1 MSPLTRDF
9 LAALGILIL
18 SWIVG
23 NYLARRFRMPE
34 YGWKFAVI
42 LFSILTAGAILLTRW
57 PPGLG
62 IDLRGGVILVYEVD
76 PAKHDPSQRVDMD
89 QLVAAVMRRVNPGGQ
104 REVTVRQYG
113 ENQIEVIIPQ
123 AEQAELDR
131 IKRIISQTGS
141 LEFRIL
147 CNERDH
153 PHIIELADKTPQ
165 AREIFDSQGNRL
177 AWWVP
182 VEKGQEHD
190 FAGRG
195 WETAESGKGDGEI
208 RWRTQ
213 TDDHGNKT
221 LEVLVFHDV
230 YHVKGDYLVD
240 VRPGFDR
247 RGRPCVEFA
256 FNSTGA
262 QLFGRLTGDHVPDE
276 TSGFRRRLGI
286 ILNGALYSAPNI
298 ESTIYDRGEITGN
311 FTRPEVEDLVRVLKA
326 GQLPAALTEQPISE
340 LVTGPTLGE
349 DLIRRGTIATML
361 SILFVFG
368 FMAIYYRLAGLV
380 ACTAMLMNLAMV
392 LALMITI
399 NAELT
404 LSGFAGLVLGV
415 GMAVDANVLIYERI
429 REELEREATL
439 RMAIRNGFH
448 RAMSAIIDSN
458 LTTLIT
464 AVVLYVVGT
473 DQIKGFA
480 ITLLLGVLL
489 SLYTGVF
496 CSRVVFDLMER
507 QGWISRL
514 RMLKMLG
521 RTNIDFLGVK
531 HIAVGIS
538 GALIL
543 IGLIGAWA
551 RGQGLFNIDFT
562 GGVSVEVVFKQPQ
575 DIAEIR
581 RVLSDSLPDLAV
593 SDVRLLN
600 EPKGL
605 RFLINTS
612 LQPPTDPQTGQAL
625 VHPQTGQPYTAVQ
638 WVEEILIKQFGD
650 KLATNSLSIES
661 LETLAPPK
669 PSQEPAQPKQEPK
682 PSQPAPQ
689 ELKPSEAQPGPKPSE
704 SKPEGKPSE
713 AEPTAKPSESP
724 KPEPKSSGLT
734 QPEGKPLESKPGP
747 KPSEPKPEPKP
758 SEPAEGAK
766 SAPPPAPSTSEK
778 EPKPTDQPGDKTSS
792 ESGEMVPVMFT
803 GRGGESAASVFPAQM
818 VTGRKEWAVWPQ
830 EQNLLLSMADQPTT
844 DHPDSFPP
852 ASHRAP
858 AEKPLESGKHQE
870 SETPQPAEKP
880 QPTQMPQQSEKPQ
893 TSEKPQVSG
902 NPQESEKSQTAEY
915 PLPPEKP
922 QTSETPPPAGQ
933 AQDSEKSQESG
944 MVKSSDAGA
953 KATEVPKVGEPAPAE
968 TTPKPPEA
976 PAKPI
981 PETPEAPKVSEPVP
995 SNPAEGAAAVPGK
1008 PTPGDSEPLSAKPSA
1023 EPAAKASP
1031 APAAKPSGPAQSE
1044 IVAGGVKAHLTFTHR
1059 IDYDRLKSLFQEA
1072 LPQVQTGSVA
1082 FALNHPEYVPGI
1094 STAFTQWEVQLALPA
1109 EEAKQVLA
1117 KVNARLQEAPYF
1129 PSSNEIGG
1137 KVAGATR
1144 RQAVVAL
1151 LASLFFVILY
1161 IWVRFQR
1168 LVYGLAAVV
1177 ALIHDVAI
1185 TLGAVALTYWLAP
1198 LLGFL
1203 LIDEMKIGLD
1213 VLAAFLTLIGY
1224 SLNDTIVIFDRIRE
1238 VKGKSPWITQEMIN
1252 RSVNDVLA
1260 RTIITGGG
1268 VIMGLLI
1275 LYVLGGEGIHA
1286 FAFTMLFGVVTG
1298 TFSSIYIAA
1307 PILLWLA
1314 KFSGEAKP
1322 ESPGQ

>member
-1 MSPLTRDF
+1 MSPLVKDL
-9 LAALGILIL
+9 LAALAILII
-18 SWIVG
+18 SWIAG
-23 NYLARRFRMPE
+23 TYLARRFRMPD
-34 YGWKFAVI
+34 YGWKFSVI
-42 LFSILTAGAILLTRW
+42 LFSVLTGGAVLLTRW

-76 PAKHDPSQRVDMD
+76 PSRHDPSQRVDMD
-89 QLVAAVMRRVNPGGQ
+89 QLVAAIMRRVNPGGQ

-113 ENQIEVIIPQ
+113 ENQVEVIIPR
-123 AEQAELDR
+123 AEPAELER

-153 PHIIELADKTPQ
+153 PHIIELAEKSPQ
-165 AREIFDSQGNRL
+165 HREILDSQGNRL

-182 VEKGQEHD
+182 VEKGQEQD

-195 WETAESGKGDGEI
+195 WETLEAGKGDGEI
-208 RWRTQ
+208 RWRTA
-213 TDDHGNKT
+213 TDLRGNKI
-221 LEVLVFHDV
+221 LEVLVFQDA

-240 VRPGFDR
+240 VRPGIDR

-311 FTRPEVEDLVRVLKA
+311 FTRQEVDDLVRVLKA
-326 GQLPAALTEQPISE
+326 GQLPAALTERPISE

-349 DLIRRGTIATML
+349 DLIRRGTMATIL
-361 SILFVFG
+361 SIVFVFV
-368 FMAIYYRLAGLV
+368 FMVIYYRVAGLV
-380 ACTAMLMNLAMV
+380 ACMAMLMNLAMV

-415 GMAVDANVLIYERI
+415 GMAVDANVLIYERM

-458 LTTLIT
+458 MTTLIT
-464 AVVLYVVGT
+464 AVVLYIVGT

-480 ITLLLGVLL
+480 ITLLLSVLL

-521 RTNIDFLGVK
+521 RTDINFLGAKYV
-531 HIAVGIS
+531 AVGIS
-538 GALIL
+538 GVLIL
-543 IGLIGAWA
+543 VGLIGAWA

-575 DIAEIR
+575 EIGEIR
-581 RVLSDSLPDLAV
+581 RVLSGVLPDLAV
-593 SDVRLLN
+593 SDVKLLD

-605 RFLINTS
+605 RFMINTS
-612 LQPPTDPQTGQAL
+612 LQVPTDPQTGQL
-625 VHPQTGQPYTAVQ
+625 LRNPKTGQPYTAVEY
-638 WVEEILIKQFGD
+638 VEEILIQQFGD
-650 KLATNSLSIES
+650 KLAANSLSIQS
-661 LETLAPPK
+661 LEPILAKTAPAASPPK
-669 PSQEPAQPKQEPK
+669 PES
-682 PSQPAPQ
+682 
-689 ELKPSEAQPGPKPSE
+689 KPSEKPSSPPSSAQPE
-704 SKPEGKPSE
+704 SKP
-713 AEPTAKPSESP
+713 
-724 KPEPKSSGLT
+724 
-734 QPEGKPLESKPGP
+734 
-747 KPSEPKPEPKP
+747 
-758 SEPAEGAK
+758 
-766 SAPPPAPSTSEK
+766 
-778 EPKPTDQPGDKTSS
+778 
-792 ESGEMVPVMFT
+792 
-803 GRGGESAASVFPAQM
+803 
-818 VTGRKEWAVWPQ
+818 
-830 EQNLLLSMADQPTT
+830 
-844 DHPDSFPP
+844 
-852 ASHRAP
+852 
-858 AEKPLESGKHQE
+858 AEK
-870 SETPQPAEKP
+870 
-880 QPTQMPQQSEKPQ
+880 
-893 TSEKPQVSG
+893 
-902 NPQESEKSQTAEY
+902 
-915 PLPPEKP
+915 
-922 QTSETPPPAGQ
+922 AG
-933 AQDSEKSQESG
+933 
-944 MVKSSDAGA
+944 
-953 KATEVPKVGEPAPAE
+953 
-968 TTPKPPEA
+968 PPEA
-976 PAKPI
+976 PAKPEVKPSEPSQPKPSKQPASASLSEKRESKPANSKPPAGSATTAAPKGDSPPAEKAEMPNSSPPPTPAASEKEQKS
-981 PETPEAPKVSEPVP
+981 PEKPEEKTSFQSQEGFQVMFTLLGGEELPLASSAHLVEPALRGIAPWAEQQSLGLVNIAEQPAPDQPTGKPPTPPQPPAENPQKAAASKPPASATEASQAGPAERSSEPVRQKRSAEPSGSPGKAAPEASEPAPPKTGPKSVETFGKPSPESPEALKASEPLPQKPGPEPSTSPPKPSPEAPELPKPPEPIPIKHSVP
-995 SNPAEGAAAVPGK
+995 
-1008 PTPGDSEPLSAKPSA
+1008 PTPTPAKPQ
-1023 EPAAKASP
+1023 
-1031 APAAKPSGPAQSE
+1031 APAKPE
-1044 IVAGGVKAHLTFTHR
+1044 VFAGGTKATLTFTHR
-1059 IDYDRLKSLFQEA
+1059 IDYERLKTLLQQALQYTYSEA
-1072 LPQVQTGSVA
+1072 VPFELS
-1082 FALNHPEYVPGI
+1082 HSEYLPGI
-1094 STAFTQWEVQLALPA
+1094 STAFTNWEVTLALPA
-1109 EEAKQVLA
+1109 EEAKKVLE
-1117 KVNARLQEAPYF
+1117 KVNALLEQSPYF

-1137 KVAGATR
+1137 KVAGGTR
-1144 RQAVVAL
+1144 RQAVAAL
-1151 LASLFFVILY
+1151 VASLFCIIVY

-1198 LLGFL
+1198 VLGFL

-1238 VKGKSPWITQEMIN
+1238 VKGKAPWLTEQMIN
-1252 RSVNDVLA
+1252 RSVNDTLA

-1275 LYVLGGEGIHA
+1275 LYILGGEGIHA

-1298 TFSSIYIAA
+1298 TFSSVYIASQ
-1307 PILLWLA
+1307 ILLWLA
-1314 KFSGEAKP
+1314 GLSGETKP
-1322 ESPGQ
+1322 ETTPH

>member
-1 MSPLTRDF
+1 
-9 LAALGILIL
+9 
-18 SWIVG
+18 
-23 NYLARRFRMPE
+23 
-34 YGWKFAVI
+34 
-42 LFSILTAGAILLTRW
+42 
-57 PPGLG
+57 
-62 IDLRGGVILVYEVD
+62 
-76 PAKHDPSQRVDMD
+76 MD

-123 AEQAELDR
+123 AEQAELER

-153 PHIIELADKTPQ
+153 PHIIELADKNPQ
-165 AREIFDSQGNRL
+165 AREILDSQGNRL

-195 WETAESGKGDGEI
+195 WQTVESGKGDGEI
-208 RWRTQ
+208 RWRTRTDQ
-213 TDDHGNKT
+213 TGNKT
-221 LEVLVFHDV
+221 LEVLVFQDV

-247 RGRPCVEFA
+247 RGRPCVEFT

-262 QLFGRLTGDHVPDE
+262 QLFGRLTGDNVPDE

-286 ILNGALYSAPNI
+286 ILNGSLYSAPNI

-311 FTRPEVEDLVRVLKA
+311 FTRHDVEDLVRVLKA
-326 GQLPAALTEQPISE
+326 GQLPAALTERPISE

-349 DLIRRGTIATML
+349 DLIRRGTIATIL

-368 FMAIYYRLAGLV
+368 FMAIYYRVAGLV
-380 ACTAMLMNLAMV
+380 ASTAMLMNLAMV
-392 LALMITI
+392 LALMIMI

-415 GMAVDANVLIYERI
+415 GMAVDANVLIYERM

-464 AVVLYVVGT
+464 AAVLYVVGT

-496 CSRVVFDLMER
+496 CSRVAFDVMER

-531 HIAVGIS
+531 YIAVGIS

-581 RVLSDSLPDLAV
+581 RVLSNSLPDLAV
-593 SDVRLLN
+593 SDVRLLD

-605 RFLINTS
+605 RFVINTS
-612 LQPPTDPQTGQAL
+612 LQPPTDPQTGQGL
-625 VHPQTGQPYTAVQ
+625 INPKTGQPYTAVQ
-638 WVEEILIKQFGD
+638 WVEEILIKEFGD
-650 KLATNSLSIES
+650 KLATNSLSIQS
-661 LETLAPPK
+661 LEPIQAPK
-669 PSQEPAQPKQEPK
+669 PGPPPAQ
-682 PSQPAPQ
+682 A
-689 ELKPSEAQPGPKPSE
+689 
-704 SKPEGKPSE
+704 KPEGKPSE
-713 AEPTAKPSESP
+713 PA
-724 KPEPKSSGLT
+724 KPEPKPSEVKPEPKPAEPK
-734 QPEGKPLESKPGP
+734 PEGKLPEP

-758 SEPAEGAK
+758 SETKPSEPAKPEPKPSESPKSESPKSEPKSSEGAK
-766 SAPPPAPSTSEK
+766 PEGSPSEPKPEPKLSEPAEKPPSAPPPAPSASEK
-778 EPKPTDQPGDKTSS
+778 KEKSTEQPGEKTSL
-792 ESGEMVPVMFT
+792 ESGEWLGVMFT
-803 GRGGESAASVFPAQM
+803 GRPVMLTALSGQSSESVFPAQA
-818 VTGRKEWAVWPQ
+818 VTGPGEWAVSAG
-830 EQNLLLSMADQPTT
+830 EQNLLLSMAEQTAANQVGST
-844 DHPDSFPP
+844 P
-852 ASHRAP
+852 ARSEPAP
-858 AEKPLESGKHQE
+858 A
-870 SETPQPAEKP
+870 
-880 QPTQMPQQSEKPQ
+880 EKPQ
-893 TSEKPQVSG
+893 TSEKPLPAGKAQA
-902 NPQESEKSQTAEY
+902 SEQSQQAA
-915 PLPPEKP
+915 PSQSAEKP
-922 QTSETPPPAGQ
+922 L
-933 AQDSEKSQESG
+933 
-944 MVKSSDAGA
+944 
-953 KATEVPKVGEPAPAE
+953 
-968 TTPKPPEA
+968 
-976 PAKPI
+976 PAKP
-981 PETPEAPKVSEPVP
+981 P
-995 SNPAEGAAAVPGK
+995 
-1008 PTPGDSEPLSAKPSA
+1008 A
-1023 EPAAKASP
+1023 EPAAKAPPEPAAKPSA
-1031 APAAKPSGPAQSE
+1031 APAAKPTGQAKLE
-1044 IVAGGVKAHLTFTHR
+1044 VFAGGTKARLKFTHP
-1059 IDYDRLKSLFQEA
+1059 IEYDRLKTLLQEA
-1072 LPQVQTGSVA
+1072 LQQLQTAGVA
-1082 FALNHPEYVPGI
+1082 FELSHPEYVPGI
-1094 STAFTQWEVQLALPA
+1094 STAFPDWEVHLALPV
-1109 EEAKQVLA
+1109 EEAKKLLE

-1137 KVAGATR
+1137 KVAGGTR

-1151 LASLFFVILY
+1151 VASLFFIILY

-1198 LLGFL
+1198 VLGFL

-1238 VKGKSPWITQEMIN
+1238 VKGKTPWITQEMIN
-1252 RSVNDVLA
+1252 RSVNDTLA

-1275 LYVLGGEGIHA
+1275 LYVMGGEGIHA

-1298 TFSSIYIAA
+1298 TFSSIYIAS

-1322 ESPGQ
+1322 ESPSG

>member
-9 LAALGILIL
+9 LAALGILII

-23 NYLARRFRMPE
+23 SYLARRFRMPD

-76 PAKHDPSQRVDMD
+76 PTKHDPSQRVDMD

-123 AEQAELDR
+123 AEQAELER

-153 PHIIELADKTPQ
+153 PHIIELADKNPQ
-165 AREIFDSQGNRL
+165 AREILDSQGNRL

-195 WETAESGKGDGEI
+195 WQTVESGKGDGEI

-213 TDDHGNKT
+213 TDQSGNKT
-221 LEVLVFHDV
+221 LEVLVFQDV

-262 QLFGRLTGDHVPDE
+262 QLFGRLTGDNVPDE

-311 FTRPEVEDLVRVLKA
+311 FTRNDVEDLVRVLKA
-326 GQLPAALTEQPISE
+326 GQLPAALTERPISE

-349 DLIRRGTIATML
+349 DLIRRGTIATIL

-368 FMAIYYRLAGLV
+368 FMAIYYRVAGLV

-415 GMAVDANVLIYERI
+415 GMAVDANVLIYERM

-496 CSRVVFDLMER
+496 CSRVAFDVMER

-531 HIAVGIS
+531 YIAVGIS

-581 RVLSDSLPDLAV
+581 RVLSNSLPDLAV
-593 SDVRLLN
+593 SDVRLLD

-605 RFLINTS
+605 RFVINTS
-612 LQPPTDPQTGQAL
+612 LQPPTDPQTGQGL
-625 VHPQTGQPYTAVQ
+625 INPKTGQPYTAVQ
-638 WVEEILIKQFGD
+638 WVEEILIKEFGD
-650 KLATNSLSIES
+650 KLATNSLSIQS
-661 LETLAPPK
+661 LEPIQAPK
-669 PSQEPAQPKQEPK
+669 PGPAPSPARPEPK
-682 PSQPAPQ
+682 PS
-689 ELKPSEAQPGPKPSE
+689 EAA
-704 SKPEGKPSE
+704 KPEGKPSE
-713 AEPTAKPSESP
+713 PAKPETQPSELAPSEPAPKAEPPESP
-724 KPEPKSSGLT
+724 GSVPGPAKPEPKPSEVKPEPKPAEPK
-734 QPEGKPLESKPGP
+734 PEGKLPEP

-758 SEPAEGAK
+758 SEAKPSEPAKPEPKPSESPKSESPKSEPKSSEGAK
-766 SAPPPAPSTSEK
+766 PEGKPSEPKPEPKLSEPAEKPPSAPPPAPSASEK
-778 EPKPTDQPGDKTSS
+778 KEKSTEQPGEKTSL
-792 ESGEMVPVMFT
+792 ESGEWLGVMFT
-803 GRGGESAASVFPAQM
+803 GRPVMLTALSGQSSESVFPAQA
-818 VTGRKEWAVWPQ
+818 VTGQEGWAVSAG
-830 EQNLLLSMADQPTT
+830 EQNLLLSMAEQPAG
-844 DHPDSFPP
+844 HPAGSPP
-852 ASHRAP
+852 AHSEPAP
-858 AEKPLESGKHQE
+858 TGKPQQA
-870 SETPQPAEKP
+870 ETPQSAEKP
-880 QPTQMPQQSEKPQ
+880 QPTGKGQASEKPQ
-893 TSEKPQVSG
+893 ASEKLPGPPLPSEKPE
-902 NPQESEKSQTAEY
+902 PA
-915 PLPPEKP
+915 EKP
-922 QTSETPPPAGQ
+922 QQ
-933 AQDSEKSQESG
+933 AAPSQSAEK
-944 MVKSSDAGA
+944 
-953 KATEVPKVGEPAPAE
+953 PL
-968 TTPKPPEA
+968 
-976 PAKPI
+976 PAKP
-981 PETPEAPKVSEPVP
+981 P
-995 SNPAEGAAAVPGK
+995 
-1008 PTPGDSEPLSAKPSA
+1008 A
-1023 EPAAKASP
+1023 EPAGKASP
-1031 APAAKPSGPAQSE
+1031 EPAAQPSASPAAKPTGQAKSE
-1044 IVAGGVKAHLTFTHR
+1044 AFAVGTKARLRFTHR
-1059 IDYDRLKSLFQEA
+1059 IEYDRLKTLLQEA
-1072 LPQVQTGSVA
+1072 LQQLQTAGVA
-1082 FALNHPEYVPGI
+1082 FELSHPEYVPGI
-1094 STAFTQWEVQLALPA
+1094 STAFTDWEVHLALPT
-1109 EEAKQVLA
+1109 EEAKRVLE
-1117 KVNARLQEAPYF
+1117 KVNFRLQEAPYF

-1198 LLGFL
+1198 VLGFL

-1238 VKGKSPWITQEMIN
+1238 VKGKAPWITQEMIN
-1252 RSVNDVLA
+1252 RSVNDTLA

-1298 TFSSIYIAA
+1298 TFSSIYIAS

-1314 KFSGEAKP
+1314 KFSGETKP
-1322 ESPGQ
+1322 ESPSG